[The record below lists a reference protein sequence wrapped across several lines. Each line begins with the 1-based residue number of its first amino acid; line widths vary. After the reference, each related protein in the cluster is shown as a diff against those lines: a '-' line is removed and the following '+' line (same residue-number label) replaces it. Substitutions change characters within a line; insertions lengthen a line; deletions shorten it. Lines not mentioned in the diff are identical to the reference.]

1 MTRLFATLALALAV
15 CAALAAPVPEAKPFE
30 TGWDKPVDPDG
41 DCQFKR
47 EKDSL
52 TIVVPGKDHD
62 LAVERRLM
70 NSPRLLRDVEGDFVA
85 QVRVGGAFQ
94 PSATSTTS
102 ERIPFVGA
110 GLVLMDGEKTYVRLE
125 RAALVKGGELKT
137 YANWELRR
145 DGEWVLVGAERVRPL
160 EGKETFLRLE
170 RKGDKVLGSVSEDGK
185 KWHALNPI
193 DLNLPKRVKLGV
205 AAGTTSTDTFSPRYD
220 SFKLTQARDDLR
232 SK

>member
-1 MTRLFATLALALAV
+1 MSRLFAALALVLAT
-15 CAALAAPVPEAKPFE
+15 CAALAAPVPVVKPFE
-30 TGWDKPVDPDG
+30 AGWDKPVDPDG
-41 DCQFKR
+41 DCQFRR
-47 EKDSL
+47 EKGAL

-85 QVRVGGAFQ
+85 QVRVGGLFQ
-94 PSATSTTS
+94 PSATSTTT

-137 YANWELRR
+137 YANWELRK

-160 EGKETFLRLE
+160 EGKETYLRLE

-185 KWHALNPI
+185 TWHALNPI
-193 DLNLPKRVKLGV
+193 DLKLPKKVKLGV

>member
-1 MTRLFATLALALAV
+1 MSRLFTALTLALATCTAF
-15 CAALAAPVPEAKPFE
+15 AAPVPETKPFE

-47 EKDSL
+47 EKDAL

-85 QVRVGGAFQ
+85 QVRVGGVFE
-94 PSATSTTS
+94 PSATSTTT

-110 GLVLMDGEKTYVRLE
+110 GLVLMDGENTYVRLE
-125 RAALVKGGELKT
+125 RAALRTGGEVKT
-137 YANWELRR
+137 YTNWELRQ
-145 DGEWVLVGAERVRPL
+145 DGKWVLAGEAKVRPL
-160 EGKETFLRLE
+160 VEKETYLRLE

-185 KWHALNPI
+185 TWHPLNPI
-193 DLNLPKRVKLGV
+193 DLKLPKKVKLGV

-220 SFKLTQARDDLR
+220 DFKLTRAGGDLR

>member
-1 MTRLFATLALALAV
+1 
-15 CAALAAPVPEAKPFE
+15 
-30 TGWDKPVDPDG
+30 
-41 DCQFKR
+41 
-47 EKDSL
+47 
-52 TIVVPGKDHD
+52 
-62 LAVERRLM
+62 
-70 NSPRLLRDVEGDFVA
+70 VA

-94 PSATSTTS
+94 PSATSTTT

-137 YANWELRR
+137 YANWELRQ
-145 DGEWVLVGAERVRPL
+145 DGKWILMGEAKVRPL
-160 EGKETFLRLE
+160 EEKETYLRLE

-185 KWHALNPI
+185 TWHALNPI
-193 DLNLPKRVKLGV
+193 DLKLPRKVKLGV

-220 SFKLTQARDDLR
+220 GFKLTQAGGDLR